1 MKMYHYTESGLDNI
15 YLVNG
20 FTLDKDG
27 TLFIEDI
34 HGLHK
39 FIAES
44 LVYLARKLKGREIR
58 YIRHYLDLSQ
68 KVFGEMLGVD
78 YQTVHRWETGKS
90 RITKMADRFI
100 RVILQEYLDPESKA
114 RDVIDRL
121 SDLDNDRGKDT
132 KLELSHKRDKW
143 KEAV

>member
-1 MKMYHYTESGLDNI
+1 MKPYHYTESGLDNV

-20 FTLDKDG
+20 YDLDKDG

-39 FIAES
+39 FIAET
-44 LVYLARKLKGREIR
+44 LVYLPRKLKGKEIR

-68 KVFGEMLGVD
+68 KVFGDMIGVD
-78 YQTVHRWETGKS
+78 YQTVLRWETGKNK
-90 RITKMADRFI
+90 IAKTADKFI
-100 RVILQEYLDPESKA
+100 RIILEDYINPNSRA

-121 SDLDNDRGKDT
+121 SDIDNDRKEIR
-132 KLELSHKRDKW
+132 LELSHKRDRW
-143 KEAV
+143 KEVG